1 MMRGWGHGLLA
12 LLFLVMVVLG
22 GVLPRGANPHST
34 NLPQLPTAN
43 FMTGQVLPVNVAHD
57 RGVEIAASFSR
68 PVGHGKRERAAG
80 GGDPVPL
87 PTLLVVAIALF
98 YALPLRG
105 SDVARALR
113 IGLTPEGRHREAGRC
128 PTGPPAFAG

>member
-1 MMRGWGHGLLA
+1 MMRGWAHGLLA
-12 LLFLVMVVLG
+12 LLFMVMAVQG
-22 GVLPRGANPHST
+22 GILLRNDRTATLHV
-34 NLPQLPTAN
+34 PQLPSLQLL
-43 FMTGQVLPVNVAHD
+43 TGQAMPASPAPD
-57 RGVEIAASFSR
+57 RGAQMAVSISR
-68 PVGHGKRERAAG
+68 PVGHGKRERDVAG
-80 GGDPVPL
+80 DDPVTL

-128 PTGPPAFAG
+128 PTGPPACAG

>member
-1 MMRGWGHGLLA
+1 M
-12 LLFLVMVVLG
+12 
-22 GVLPRGANPHST
+22 
-34 NLPQLPTAN
+34 
-43 FMTGQVLPVNVAHD
+43 
-57 RGVEIAASFSR
+57 AATVSR
-68 PVGHGKRERAAG
+68 PVGHGKREHDAG
-80 GGDPVPL
+80 GDDPVTL

>member
-1 MMRGWGHGLLA
+1 MGTQPA
-12 LLFLVMVVLG
+12 
-22 GVLPRGANPHST
+22 T
-34 NLPQLPTAN
+34 T
-43 FMTGQVLPVNVAHD
+43 
-57 RGVEIAASFSR
+57 SR
-68 PVGHGKRERAAG
+68 PVAFGKRESELD
-80 GGDPVPL
+80 GGDPSLL

-105 SDVARALR
+105 SDVIRALR

>member
-1 MMRGWGHGLLA
+1 MLRGWAHGLLA
-12 LLFLVMVVLG
+12 LLFMVMAVQG
-22 GVLPRGANPHST
+22 GLLLRSDIRASVQLPQIPSVYFLTGQALPASQAPDRGAE
-34 NLPQLPTAN
+34 
-43 FMTGQVLPVNVAHD
+43 VAAT
-57 RGVEIAASFSR
+57 ISR
-68 PVGHGKRERAAG
+68 PVGHGKRAHDMDG
-80 GGDPVPL
+80 DDPVTL

-105 SDVARALR
+105 SDVARALQ

>member
-1 MMRGWGHGLLA
+1 MLRGWAHGLLA
-12 LLFLVMVVLG
+12 LLFMVMAVQGGLLLRNDFRVSVPNPLG
-22 GVLPRGANPHST
+22 PFLY
-34 NLPQLPTAN
+34 
-43 FMTGQVLPVNVAHD
+43 FMTGQALPASQAPD
-57 RGVEIAASFSR
+57 RGVEVAVSTSR
-68 PVGHGKRERAAG
+68 PVGHGKREHDAAG
-80 GGDPVPL
+80 DDPVTL

>member
-1 MMRGWGHGLLA
+1 MLRGWAHGLLA
-12 LLFLVMVVLG
+12 LLFMVMAVQG
-22 GVLPRGANPHST
+22 GLLLRSDIRTSAQ
-34 NLPQLPTAN
+34 LPQSPSQHFL
-43 FMTGQVLPVNVAHD
+43 TGQALPASQAPD
-57 RGVEIAASFSR
+57 RGVEVAAGLSR
-68 PVGHGKRERAAG
+68 PLGHGKREHEADG
-80 GGDPVPL
+80 DDPVTL

-105 SDVARALR
+105 SDVARALH

>member
-1 MMRGWGHGLLA
+1 MTRGWGHGLLA
-12 LLFLVMVVLG
+12 LLFLVMMVLG
-22 GVLPRGANPHST
+22 GT
-34 NLPQLPTAN
+34 LPQAMVASSAYGPVPPSAQFMSGRLLPAN
-43 FMTGQVLPVNVAHD
+43 TMPD
-57 RGVEIAASFSR
+57 RGIEVATAFSY
-68 PVGHGKRERAAG
+68 PVGNGKRDRSSRST
-80 GGDPVPL
+80 DPVPL